1 MVLSAS
7 GLSGFRAFSV
17 LFFVGGGLRVSG
29 LAGSR
34 PLGLLRFKVSDFHQ
48 ELDFSG
54 LGLLNTTP

>member
-1 MVLSAS
+1 MPQGFRGS
-7 GLSGFRAFSV
+7 GLFPF
-17 LFFVGGGLRVSG
+17 LGGLRVSG

-54 LGLLNTTP
+54 LGLLYKH